1 MCEHGA
7 SVRERDLLDVIVIDG
22 LTQAE
27 CENDTENLC
36 HSESN
41 TNADNNLHVRVE
53 ILQDPRITA
62 LKDAQ
67 ILYNFL
73 VI

>member
-7 SVRERDLLDVIVIDG
+7 TVRDLLDVIVIDG

-67 ILYNFL
+67 I
-73 VI
+73 